1 MLSGV
6 EHENNFIDSRPQ
18 DPKALISLSRRLFE
32 NINFVIVAYYRV
44 IWKEQSD
51 QVS

>member
-6 EHENNFIDSRPQ
+6 EHENTFIASRLQ
-18 DPKALISLSRRLFE
+18 DPKALISQSRRLFE
-32 NINFVIVAYYRV
+32 NINFVPVTYYRV